1 MKDTHKVTRKH
12 QDMPEDLAHAMPT
25 KGNWAKNRYI
35 VNNYILLNVLGAG
48 SYAEVRLAKDRNTER
63 LYAVKVI
70 QRSLKQHTSMSKH
83 AKAQTQ
89 TEEEVKR
96 EIAIMKKLNHPHVLR
111 LYEVMD
117 DPKVNKLYLVLEY
130 MKVVYGGRGPGACHS
145 YKFS

>member
-1 MKDTHKVTRKH
+1 MVFLFHK
-12 QDMPEDLAHAMPT
+12 
-25 KGNWAKNRYI
+25 
-35 VNNYILLNVLGAG
+35 
-48 SYAEVRLAKDRNTER
+48 VRLAKDRNTDN

-70 QRSLKQHTSMSKH
+70 QRSLKQHKFGSKNSG
-83 AKAQTQ
+83 ANQ

-130 MKVVYGGRGPGACHS
+130 MKGGDMMQLQEGDPKTYSCKPMADNLLLRVLS
-145 YKFS
+145 QVKFPFLLLYIVCVCILSFSCTVFMK